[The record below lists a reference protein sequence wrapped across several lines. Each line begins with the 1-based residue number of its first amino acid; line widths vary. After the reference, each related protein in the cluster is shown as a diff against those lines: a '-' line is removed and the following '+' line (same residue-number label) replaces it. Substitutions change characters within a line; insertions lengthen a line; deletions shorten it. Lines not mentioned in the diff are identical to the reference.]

1 MPTAEHPSDSI
12 MSEVL
17 DAMMTDLESD
27 ETFDVSVLDR
37 FRDVVSAD
45 GLTNVAMVKRAIY
58 GEVTGED
65 EDS

>member
-1 MPTAEHPSDSI
+1 MPTAEDPSDSI

-17 DAMMTDLESD
+17 DAMMIDLEFD

-37 FRDVVSAD
+37 VRDVVSAD

-58 GEVTGED
+58 GEVTVED